1 MYEQQIQI
9 HSFPTVRMRA
19 SGRKDRSCDTG
30 FLCPTGGPA
39 LPISQGRAQLQS
51 SREGH
56 PSQLRRHFSRP
67 YVVEVGAADKE
78 NDRITTADSGTRRR
92 VWETMV
98 GRITSGKS
106 LYGILEYNRLKVG
119 QGEACV
125 IFCNRMLPPGGDL
138 TRLTS
143 AHCRRVMQTW
153 LDNKKNNRFVETIF
167 HASLN
172 PHPKDRLTEQQLADI
187 AEEYMQQMGYG
198 NQPYVVYL
206 HRDIAR
212 AHLHIVSIRV
222 GQDGQKIDDSNE
234 KYRSKAILR
243 TIEKEYGLYQ
253 ATKQQEQ
260 EGTLPLKR
268 VEYRHSDL
276 KAQIA
281 SVVRNVKDRYRFCS
295 FKEYNALLNIFQVSA
310 EEVRGNV
317 DGRPYAG
324 MLYSALN
331 ENGDKVGVPIKSS
344 AIGRDTGIGAIE
356 KHYAKS
362 VEWLKKNADKMEE
375 LREIVRDTM
384 RRSRSLPEFA
394 AVLSAE
400 GVQIIVR
407 QNPQGRIYGIT
418 FIDHDRGF
426 IINGSKLGKNKE
438 FTANRFHELFGAR
451 TADELEREVSGQNN
465 ERSVADS
472 EFSESSATDSPT
484 EIQKPHPM
492 DTEAES
498 RLIGQAVDTLD
509 IFSTALEEGQYPE
522 PYEEDFRPERKR
534 RKKRR
539 P

>member
-19 SGRKDRSCDTG
+19 SGREDRSCDTG

-39 LPISQGRAQLQS
+39 LSIPQGRAQLQP

-56 PSQLRRHFSRP
+56 PSQLRRHFSRS
-67 YVVEVGAADKE
+67 YVVEIGAADKE

-106 LYGILEYNRLKVG
+106 LYGILEYNRLKVE

-153 LDNKKNNRFVETIF
+153 LDAKKNNRFVETIF

-212 AHLHIVSIRV
+212 VHLHIVSIRV
-222 GQDGQKIDDSNE
+222 GQDGQKINDSNE

-243 TIEKEYGLYQ
+243 TIEKEYELYQ

-438 FTANRFHELFGAR
+438 FAANRFHELFGAR

-465 ERSVADS
+465 ERPVADS